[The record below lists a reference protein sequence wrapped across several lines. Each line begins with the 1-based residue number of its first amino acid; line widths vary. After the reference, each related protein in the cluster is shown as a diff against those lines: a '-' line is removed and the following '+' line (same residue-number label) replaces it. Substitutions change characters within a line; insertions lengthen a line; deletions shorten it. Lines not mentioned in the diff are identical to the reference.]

1 MSRNNSKK
9 GGLEIRKAKK
19 KMIRYQGD
27 ALVRHSNGP
36 KAGDQIRSRI
46 EDGALSGR
54 LLIAEHQA
62 VGPPERKFGRPCEEQ
77 KA

>member
-1 MSRNNSKK
+1 MRK
-9 GGLEIRKAKK
+9 IRDQEEK

-27 ALVRHSNGP
+27 TLVRHSDGP
-36 KAGDQIRSRI
+36 KAGDLIRSRI

-77 KA
+77 EA